1 MPKVIFNKR
10 KELIYMSRAPIPSNK
25 NNKFKRDIDKS
36 VDMPFPK
43 KV

>member
-10 KELIYMSRAPIPSNK
+10 KELDMSRAPIPSNK
-25 NNKFKRDIDKS
+25 NNEFKKDLDKF
-36 VDMPFPK
+36 VDMLFPK

>member
-25 NNKFKRDIDKS
+25 KMSLKGFRQV
-36 VDMPFPK
+36 VDMLFPK
-43 KV
+43 V